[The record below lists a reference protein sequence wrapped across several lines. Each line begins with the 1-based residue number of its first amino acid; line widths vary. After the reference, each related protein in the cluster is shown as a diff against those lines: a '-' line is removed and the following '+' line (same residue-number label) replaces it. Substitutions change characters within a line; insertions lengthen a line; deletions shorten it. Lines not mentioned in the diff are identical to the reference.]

1 MFCNKCGN
9 EIADNLKFC
18 NKCGNEIKKE
28 SSNNAEKIIKESDN
42 LAGFWVRAGA
52 FIIDFVISYFGA
64 WLLLGLFI
72 GIMNSGSDFFDKISD
87 EAAGLLSF
95 GVVIIYHI
103 ALLSKWG
110 TTIGKKLFGL
120 KVVDSETNNKITI
133 NKAIIRS
140 FSYILSSIVFG
151 AGFLVIAFDKKK
163 RQGWHDI
170 IAKTRVV
177 EEKDKKLTLAIIISI
192 FAILGLLYISSDSFL
207 SNDQESILPTVAN
220 IYCPLSSEK
229 MNLKSNGYGG
239 SGTIIDPEGL
249 ILTNSHVIPQEGEY
263 LNINKEGCFVI
274 INNQETQEPEVY
286 LANPIVIPELS
297 DTYDIAYLKIYNVY
311 IDEEYKKWGEFPKT
325 FPSFDA
331 SSACADEAV
340 KLGEQIRVYG
350 YPISTGGASLT
361 VTEGIV
367 SSLPGDGLI
376 LTSAKIDQG
385 NSGGVA
391 VDSNGC
397 MIGIPSAVSKGEYE
411 NMGVIISTSLIR
423 EFEDKYNNYKSK
435 SGNGETT
442 AQNSLDLSAFEN
454 ESEIKSGY
462 LNSDLGENPK
472 YLYSLDFNP
481 NGASLFGVTFG
492 DTLENIKIEDIDS
505 ADESSGWVHLKNGAS
520 YRLTKDKKVAEFA
533 LHEPI
538 ISKLGILRREEIEF
552 KFGKPD
558 KVEEDVLPKGG
569 RTYDYYFYGK
579 GLIVRWWGEGI
590 QLINIIEK

>member
-28 SSNNAEKIIKESDN
+28 SINNVEKITKESDN

-52 FIIDFVISYFGA
+52 FIIDFVISYLGA
-64 WLLLGLFI
+64 WLLLGVFI
-72 GIMNSGSDFFDKISD
+72 GVMNPGSDFFDKISD

-120 KVVDSETNNKITI
+120 KVVDLETNNKITI
-133 NKAIIRS
+133 NKAVIRS
-140 FSYILSSIVFG
+140 LSYILSSIVFG

-192 FAILGLLYISSDSFL
+192 FAILGLMYISSDSFL

-229 MNLKSNGYGG
+229 MNLESNGYGG

-249 ILTNSHVIPQEGEY
+249 VLTNSHVIPQESEY
-263 LNINKEGCFVI
+263 LDINKEGCFVI
-274 INNQETQEPEVY
+274 INNQKTQEPEIY

-297 DTYDIAYLKIYNVY
+297 DTYDIAYLKIYDVY
-311 IDEEYKKWGEFPKT
+311 IDEKYKKWGEYPKI
-325 FPSFDA
+325 FPSFKDG
-331 SSACADEAV
+331 SACADETV
-340 KLGEQIRVYG
+340 KLGEQVRVYG

-361 VTEGIV
+361 VTDGIV
-367 SSLPGDGLI
+367 SSLPGEGLI

-411 NMGVIISTSLIR
+411 NMGVIISTNLIS
-423 EFEDKYNNYKSK
+423 EFKEKYDNYLLKTFENDSPIK
-435 SGNGETT
+435 KN
-442 AQNSLDLSAFEN
+442 ALDLSAFDNKN
-454 ESEIKSGY
+454 ESNSEIVPS
-462 LNSDLGENPK
+462 ENIDK
-472 YLYSLDFNP
+472 NNNL
-481 NGASLFGVTFG
+481 
-492 DTLENIKIEDIDS
+492 LENQVINKGINGYKIRIYNNYEKDQPLVATTRIMS
-505 ADESSGWVHLKNGAS
+505 P
-520 YRLTKDKKVAEFA
+520 DKKIF
-533 LHEPI
+533 
-538 ISKLGILRREEIEF
+538 R
-552 KFGKPD
+552 
-558 KVEEDVLPKGG
+558 
-569 RTYDYYFYGK
+569 
-579 GLIVRWWGEGI
+579 
-590 QLINIIEK
+590 IEKTITIPAQSNMEVGIYLDNNNDKNFYYPKNTKFTIPGLWVDLQNEIYGLTDEAMAGN